1 MPSRHAELQAKRL
14 RRAADVVLVTSLA
27 VLGWTYGF
35 VYVEGASMEPTLT
48 PGDIAVYRRDVPEVV
63 RGELV
68 VFEHDGTLVLHRVAG
83 VLNDGS
89 IRTRGD
95 ANESL
100 DAVPVVDH
108 KVRGRVVLVLPT
120 GRGAQRLAAL
130 LH

>member
-14 RRAADVVLVTSLA
+14 KRAAEVVLVTSLVA
-27 VLGWTYGF
+27 LGWTHGF
-35 VYVEGASMEPTLT
+35 VYVEGASMEPALT
-48 PGDIAVYRRDVPEVV
+48 PGDIAVYRREVPEVV

-89 IRTRGD
+89 LRTRGD
-95 ANESL
+95 ANEFL
-100 DAVPVVDH
+100 DAVPVVDN

-120 GRGAQRLAAL
+120 GQGARRLAAL